1 MMVLTVKGLTHCTII
16 IILVVIL
23 QAGKVTRG
31 VVTNV
36 SSEGLL
42 TLQLAG
48 VGSAKLKE
56 LEQKIN
62 SLCNTVNTSS
72 SMLYCYIIYVTTV
85 CVLLLLCCLHC
96 YYYHIIVIL

>member
-1 MMVLTVKGLTHCTII
+1 MI
-16 IILVVIL
+16 IL

-31 VVTNV
+31 VLTNV

-56 LEQKIN
+56 IEQKIN
-62 SLCNTVNTSS
+62 SLCNTVNSS
-72 SMLYCYIIYVTTV
+72 SKL
-85 CVLLLLCCLHC
+85 
-96 YYYHIIVIL
+96 